1 MELIEV
7 VAKAAGFV
15 AEGLSGGNKK
25 SGKMFYIIAIILVMA
40 IFLFT
45 LMMSH

>member
-7 VAKAAGFV
+7 VVRAVGFFAEAA

-25 SGKMFYIIAIILVMA
+25 PGK
-40 IFLFT
+40 IFTSLPLF
-45 LMMSH
+45 